1 MKKLF
6 AILLAVLC
14 VSAFSQRKIESAF
27 GQTLGE
33 KVLGALDE
41 DQVEGLVRITF
52 EPTEKLRGFENYLV
66 LVTPKTRKVCFIR
79 CSQAFSSKYDALEK
93 AEALQKIYERF
104 YSGKFEKDT
113 FSSGETVF
121 SLVRAGRILSITV
134 SGDGSKYEVIV
145 SLMDSDLRKLADK
158 EAEESAGSQTG
169 DADKSSRKI
178 GPSFGQKLGEGV
190 VGGLDV
196 KRSGKRVMVFYEP
209 EKKFHGFGNYFAEV
223 TPITRKIYSESCSR
237 VFNSKAEAIHEVNAI
252 LKLCERAYRG
262 KFKSSSS
269 SSRNASFILFQKRRT
284 FSVFLN
290 AIDSKYEV
298 SIAVKDLDLEQ
309 QAKKEAE
316 ELEKQMARVVNV
328 PQHKIESAFGQ
339 TLGKDVVDALE
350 EKRRNGLVCIFYE
363 PREKFRGFGNF
374 NVMVTPRTRNIYWI
388 ECFQTFNS
396 KAEALE
402 EQAAILK
409 IYEEAYAGRFKK
421 APASLAE
428 NDYTLFQGDRSVSVS
443 VDQVDSKY
451 EVKILFADI
460 ILTRQ
465 AKKEA
470 QEPDVSQAGSA
481 DGSQQKIESA
491 FGQTLGKEVVGGLE
505 EKRRN
510 GLVNISYEPRETFR
524 GFGNF
529 NVMVTPL
536 TRKVYWIDGS
546 QTFNSKAEALEEQA
560 NVLKIYGGTY
570 AGRFKK
576 APGSPDDNDYT
587 LFQGERAIKVCVD
600 EVDSK
605 YEVKIIFVDVDLSR
619 QAKKEAQ
626 EPDVSQAGSADGSQ
640 QKIESA
646 FGQTLGKEV
655 VGGLEEKRRNGL
667 VCIFYNP
674 REKFRG
680 FGDYDVMV
688 TPLTRKIYWIGASQT
703 FNSKAEALE
712 EQANVLKI
720 YGGTYAGRFK
730 KAPAS
735 LHENSYTL
743 FQKDRAVSI
752 SVDEVDSKYE
762 VKITFIDD
770 RLLDQSK
777 KEAQE
782 PGVSQTASA
791 NGPQRKIESA
801 FWQTLGGDIPSGLKV
816 MKIGIL
822 LGSSF
827 AAKGK
832 FRGYTDFTL
841 LATPKTRKICQ
852 IGGTQSF
859 NSMKDAFAEQDAVR
873 KILED
878 IYKCKFQKTEDSPDK
893 RVFEWRQGNRAI
905 RIVAELG
912 VAGEMCG
919 IYYYDLDLSKQ
930 AEKETKEMENQ

>member
-1 MKKLF
+1 MKIMEGFMKKLF
-6 AILLAVLC
+6 TILLAVLC

-41 DQVEGLVRITF
+41 DHVEGLVRITF

-104 YSGKFEKDT
+104 YSGKFEKDD

-134 SGDGSKYEVIV
+134 SGDGSQYEVIV

-158 EAEESAGSQTG
+158 EAEGSAGSQTG
-169 DADKSSRKI
+169 DADKSSHKI
-178 GPSFGQKLGEGV
+178 GPSFGQKLGEAV

-209 EKKFHGFGNYFAEV
+209 EKKFHGFGNYVAEV
-223 TPITRKIYSESCSR
+223 TPITRQIYSESCSR
-237 VFNSKAEAIHEVNAI
+237 VFNSKDEAIHEVNAI

-298 SIAVKDLDLEQ
+298 SIAVTDLDLEQ

-339 TLGKDVVDALE
+339 TLGKEVVGGLE
-350 EKRRNGLVCIFYE
+350 EKRRNGLVNISYE
-363 PREKFRGFGNF
+363 PREKFRGFGNY
-374 NVMVTPRTRNIYWI
+374 NVMVTPLSRKVYWI
-388 ECFQTFNS
+388 DGFQTFNS

-421 APASLAE
+421 APASL
-428 NDYTLFQGDRSVSVS
+428 
-443 VDQVDSKY
+443 
-451 EVKILFADI
+451 
-460 ILTRQ
+460 
-465 AKKEA
+465 
-470 QEPDVSQAGSA
+470 
-481 DGSQQKIESA
+481 
-491 FGQTLGKEVVGGLE
+491 
-505 EKRRN
+505 
-510 GLVNISYEPRETFR
+510 
-524 GFGNF
+524 
-529 NVMVTPL
+529 
-536 TRKVYWIDGS
+536 
-546 QTFNSKAEALEEQA
+546 
-560 NVLKIYGGTY
+560 
-570 AGRFKK
+570 
-576 APGSPDDNDYT
+576 
-587 LFQGERAIKVCVD
+587 
-600 EVDSK
+600 
-605 YEVKIIFVDVDLSR
+605 
-619 QAKKEAQ
+619 
-626 EPDVSQAGSADGSQ
+626 
-640 QKIESA
+640 
-646 FGQTLGKEV
+646 
-655 VGGLEEKRRNGL
+655 
-667 VCIFYNP
+667 
-674 REKFRG
+674 
-680 FGDYDVMV
+680 
-688 TPLTRKIYWIGASQT
+688 
-703 FNSKAEALE
+703 
-712 EQANVLKI
+712 
-720 YGGTYAGRFK
+720 
-730 KAPAS
+730 
-735 LHENSYTL
+735 HENSYTL
-743 FQKDRAVSI
+743 FQKDRAVSV

-791 NGPQRKIESA
+791 NGSQRKIESA
-801 FWQTLGGDIPSGLKV
+801 FGQTLGGDIPPGVKV
-816 MKIGIL
+816 MKIGVL

-827 AAKGK
+827 AAKEK
-832 FRGYTDFTL
+832 FRGYTDVAL

-873 KILED
+873 KVLED

-893 RVFEWRQGNRAI
+893 RVFEWSQGNRAI

>member
-1 MKKLF
+1 MKIMEGFMKKLF
-6 AILLAVLC
+6 TILLAVLC

-41 DQVEGLVRITF
+41 DHVEGLVRITF

-104 YSGKFEKDT
+104 YSGKFEKDD

-134 SGDGSKYEVIV
+134 SGDGSQYEVIV

-158 EAEESAGSQTG
+158 EAEGSAGSQTG
-169 DADKSSRKI
+169 DADKSSHKI
-178 GPSFGQKLGEGV
+178 GPSFGQKLGEAV

-209 EKKFHGFGNYFAEV
+209 EKKFHGFGNYVAEV
-223 TPITRKIYSESCSR
+223 TPITRQIYSESCSR
-237 VFNSKAEAIHEVNAI
+237 VFNSKDEAIHEVNAI

-298 SIAVKDLDLEQ
+298 SIAVTDLDLEQ

-339 TLGKDVVDALE
+339 TLGKEVVGGLE
-350 EKRRNGLVCIFYE
+350 EKRRNGLVNISYE
-363 PREKFRGFGNF
+363 PREKFRGFGNY
-374 NVMVTPRTRNIYWI
+374 NVMVTPLSRKVYWI
-388 ECFQTFNS
+388 DGFQTFNS

-443 VDQVDSKY
+443 MEEVDSKY
-451 EVKILFADI
+451 RVKIIFADI

-465 AKKEA
+465 SKKET
-470 QEPDVSQAGSA
+470 QEPDISQAGSA

-491 FGQTLGKEVVGGLE
+491 FGQTFGKEVVGGLE

-510 GLVNISYEPRETFR
+510 GLVNISYNPREKFR
-524 GFGNF
+524 GFGNY

-536 TRKVYWIDGS
+536 TRKVYWIDG
-546 QTFNSKAEALEEQA
+546 
-560 NVLKIYGGTY
+560 
-570 AGRFKK
+570 
-576 APGSPDDNDYT
+576 
-587 LFQGERAIKVCVD
+587 
-600 EVDSK
+600 
-605 YEVKIIFVDVDLSR
+605 
-619 QAKKEAQ
+619 
-626 EPDVSQAGSADGSQ
+626 
-640 QKIESA
+640 
-646 FGQTLGKEV
+646 
-655 VGGLEEKRRNGL
+655 
-667 VCIFYNP
+667 
-674 REKFRG
+674 
-680 FGDYDVMV
+680 
-688 TPLTRKIYWIGASQT
+688 SQT

-743 FQKDRAVSI
+743 FQKDRAVSV

-791 NGPQRKIESA
+791 NGSQRKIESA
-801 FWQTLGGDIPSGLKV
+801 FGQTLGGDIPPGVKV
-816 MKIGIL
+816 MKIGVL

-827 AAKGK
+827 AAKEK
-832 FRGYTDFTL
+832 FRGYTDVAL

-873 KILED
+873 KVLED

-893 RVFEWRQGNRAI
+893 RVFEWSQGNRAI